1 MTVSSELVLVRP
13 LPETAMGMLFNT
25 VYNCLLG
32 ALPKKNNI
40 TLGDTS
46 IPLVQ
51 SSGSPRTNDRT
62 RLPAH
67 DRQKKNDAMVF

>member
-1 MTVSSELVLVRP
+1 MTGELHPTKNRVRGGLGHGMTVSSELVLVRP

-46 IPLVQ
+46 IPRVQ
-51 SSGSPRTNDRT
+51 S
-62 RLPAH
+62 
-67 DRQKKNDAMVF
+67 